1 MRVAFHKGNG
11 PRSCTWE
18 ATLGKRRRVPG
29 TVMGV
34 GNDIPHDLAQYVIE
48 AATRYEYGFW
58 GCVAR
63 GATFKSTGRK
73 RTHPG
78 RAVIAEH
85 RNDIIAS
92 EHLAGRHMF
101 LWKCGEKT
109 DVTRALDRALRQW
122 RNLGPAQQLVY
133 EWPSTAGS
141 VE

>member
-58 GCVAR
+58 GCVAD

-85 RNDIIAS
+85 RAEILAS
-92 EHLAGRHMF
+92 EHLANAHLY
-101 LWKCGEKT
+101 LWKSGEKT
-109 DVTRALDRALRQW
+109 NVTRALDHALRQW
-122 RNLGPAQQLVY
+122 RGLGRTRQLVY
-133 EWPSTAGS
+133 EWPSPVGT